1 MQDSCVLTLSG
12 TANFDFDNTNLNIYV
27 QPGGEIRISGQAG
40 INK

>member
-12 TANFDFDNTNLNIYV
+12 TANFDFQSSNLFIYV
-27 QPGGEIRISGQAG
+27 QPGGEIRISPSAG